1 MSFTSLSFLGFVLV
15 VAILYFTLFRK
26 CQWFLLLLA
35 SIAFYMFSGP
45 KYIVYISITAVTTY
59 LFAGKIQ
66 KLHDREKKIIGEHD
80 FSKEKKKSIK
90 KQFTAKRK
98 VWLLLDLVINL
109 GMLCV
114 IKYMDFALRGMSA
127 VLAKFGVDWS
137 KSVSFVL
144 PLGIS
149 FYTFMTVGYI
159 LDVYWKR
166 YRAEKNI
173 LKLAL
178 FTSYFPHIVQG
189 PIGRYNKLAE
199 QFNQRYKFDYDR
211 VKKGLLLMLWGYF
224 EKMVIADRLAIFANG
239 VYAKWDEVTGL
250 PLVLAIIFF
259 SMQLYLDWTG
269 CMDIAR
275 GVSQIFGIELERNF
289 WHPYFS
295 KNMPEFWRRW
305 HISLSTWFRDYV
317 YIPLGGNR
325 VNKFKW
331 IRNIILVWLLTGLW
345 HGAAWNFII
354 WGIYY
359 GLLLLF
365 EKLFFDRI
373 LKKLP
378 TIINWLYTFIIV
390 MIGWMIFR
398 SNSLNE
404 LLLFIKTMFVY
415 KQTDWLTILADNL
428 STFNALMF
436 VLPAF
441 ILSFPILKKIKEKYS
456 GKTIYIILTN
466 ILLLM
471 LFIMCIVYLT
481 SSSYNPFIYF
491 RF

>member
-1 MSFTSLSFLGFVLV
+1 MLFSSLTFLFGFLPILL
-15 VAILYFTLFRK
+15 ILYFILKSRK
-26 CQWFLLLLA
+26 YKNIVLLIFSL
-35 SIAFYMFSGP
+35 IFYAWGEP
-45 KYIVYISITAVTTY
+45 KYIFLMLLTILIVYVFGILIDK
-59 LFAGKIQ
+59 F
-66 KLHDREKKIIGEHD
+66 D
-80 FSKEKKKSIK
+80 KEKKKILKKISLIICIILVLGSLIFFKYSNFLIENVNLAFKAKIK
-90 KQFTAKRK
+90 
-98 VWLLLDLVINL
+98 
-109 GMLCV
+109 
-114 IKYMDFALRGMSA
+114 
-127 VLAKFGVDWS
+127 
-137 KSVSFVL
+137 
-144 PLGIS
+144 PLNIIMPIGIS
-149 FYTFMTVGYI
+149 FYTFQILSYI
-159 LDVYWKR
+159 IDLYNKKIKLQ
-166 YRAEKNI
+166 KNYFS
-173 LKLAL
+173 LAL
-178 FTSYFPHIVQG
+178 YVSLFPQLIAG
-189 PIGRYNKLAE
+189 PIVRYETVEEEIDNRKESKEDVISGTKRFIIGLSKKVIIANQMALLADLVFNKHNGAYGTTITWLGTFAYTLQIYFDFSGYSDMAIGLGKIFGFHFLE
-199 QFNQRYKFDYDR
+199 NFDYPYIS
-211 VKKGLLLMLWGYF
+211 KS
-224 EKMVIADRLAIFANG
+224 
-239 VYAKWDEVTGL
+239 VT
-250 PLVLAIIFF
+250 
-259 SMQLYLDWTG
+259 
-269 CMDIAR
+269 
-275 GVSQIFGIELERNF
+275 
-289 WHPYFS
+289 
-295 KNMPEFWRRW
+295 EFWRRW

-428 STFNALMF
+428 SIFNALMF

>member
-1 MSFTSLSFLGFVLV
+1 MLFSSLTFLFGFLPILL
-15 VAILYFTLFRK
+15 ILYFILKKRK
-26 CQWFLLLLA
+26 YKNIVLLIFSL
-35 SIAFYMFSGP
+35 IFYAWGEP
-45 KYIVYISITAVTTY
+45 KYIFLMLLTILIVYIFGI
-59 LFAGKIQ
+59 LIDKFDK
-66 KLHDREKKIIGEHD
+66 ENKKIL
-80 FSKEKKKSIK
+80 KKISLIICIILVLGSLIFFKYSNFLIENVNLAFKAKIK
-90 KQFTAKRK
+90 
-98 VWLLLDLVINL
+98 
-109 GMLCV
+109 
-114 IKYMDFALRGMSA
+114 
-127 VLAKFGVDWS
+127 
-137 KSVSFVL
+137 
-144 PLGIS
+144 PLNIVMPIGIS
-149 FYTFMTVGYI
+149 FYTFQILSYI
-159 LDVYWKR
+159 IDLYNKKIKLQ
-166 YRAEKNI
+166 KNYFS
-173 LKLAL
+173 LAL
-178 FTSYFPHIVQG
+178 YVSLFPQLIAG
-189 PIGRYNKLAE
+189 PIVRYETVEEEIDNRKETKEDVISGTKRFIIGLSKKVIIANQMALLADLIFNKHNGAYGTTIIWLGTLAYTLQIYFDFSGYSDMAIGLGRIFGFHFLEN
-199 QFNQRYKFDYDR
+199 FDYPYIS
-211 VKKGLLLMLWGYF
+211 KS
-224 EKMVIADRLAIFANG
+224 
-239 VYAKWDEVTGL
+239 VT
-250 PLVLAIIFF
+250 
-259 SMQLYLDWTG
+259 
-269 CMDIAR
+269 
-275 GVSQIFGIELERNF
+275 
-289 WHPYFS
+289 
-295 KNMPEFWRRW
+295 EFWRRW

-441 ILSFPILKKIKEKYS
+441 ILSFPMLKKIKEKYS

>member
-1 MSFTSLSFLGFVLV
+1 MLFSSLTFLFGFLPILL
-15 VAILYFTLFRK
+15 ILYFILKKRK
-26 CQWFLLLLA
+26 YKNIVLLIFSL
-35 SIAFYMFSGP
+35 IFYAWGEP
-45 KYIVYISITAVTTY
+45 KYIFLMLLTILIVYIFGI
-59 LFAGKIQ
+59 LIDKFDK
-66 KLHDREKKIIGEHD
+66 ENKKIL
-80 FSKEKKKSIK
+80 KKISLIICIILVLGSLIFFKYSNFLIENVNLAFKAKIK
-90 KQFTAKRK
+90 
-98 VWLLLDLVINL
+98 
-109 GMLCV
+109 
-114 IKYMDFALRGMSA
+114 
-127 VLAKFGVDWS
+127 
-137 KSVSFVL
+137 
-144 PLGIS
+144 PLNIVMPIGIS
-149 FYTFMTVGYI
+149 FYTFQILSYI
-159 LDVYWKR
+159 IDLYNKKIKLQ
-166 YRAEKNI
+166 KNYFS
-173 LKLAL
+173 LAL
-178 FTSYFPHIVQG
+178 YVSLFPQLIAG
-189 PIGRYNKLAE
+189 PIVRYETVEEEIDNRKETKEDVISGTKRFIIGLSKKVIIANQMALLADLIFNKHNGAYGTTIIWLGTLAYTLQIYFDFSGYSDMAIGLGRIFGFHFLEN
-199 QFNQRYKFDYDR
+199 FDYPYIS
-211 VKKGLLLMLWGYF
+211 KS
-224 EKMVIADRLAIFANG
+224 
-239 VYAKWDEVTGL
+239 VT
-250 PLVLAIIFF
+250 
-259 SMQLYLDWTG
+259 
-269 CMDIAR
+269 
-275 GVSQIFGIELERNF
+275 
-289 WHPYFS
+289 
-295 KNMPEFWRRW
+295 EFWRRW

-481 SSSYNPFIYF
+481 SISYNPFMYS
-491 RF
+491 RS

>member
-1 MSFTSLSFLGFVLV
+1 MLFSSLTFLFGFLPILL
-15 VAILYFTLFRK
+15 ILYFILKKRK
-26 CQWFLLLLA
+26 YKNIVLLIFSL
-35 SIAFYMFSGP
+35 IFYAWGEP
-45 KYIVYISITAVTTY
+45 KYIFLMLSTILIVYIFGI
-59 LFAGKIQ
+59 LIDKFDK
-66 KLHDREKKIIGEHD
+66 ENKKIL
-80 FSKEKKKSIK
+80 KKISLIICIILVLGSLIFFKYSNFLIENVNLAFKAKIK
-90 KQFTAKRK
+90 
-98 VWLLLDLVINL
+98 LLNIVMPI
-109 GMLCV
+109 
-114 IKYMDFALRGMSA
+114 
-127 VLAKFGVDWS
+127 
-137 KSVSFVL
+137 
-144 PLGIS
+144 GIS
-149 FYTFMTVGYI
+149 FYTFQILSYI
-159 LDVYWKR
+159 IDLYNKKIKLQ
-166 YRAEKNI
+166 KNYFS
-173 LKLAL
+173 LAL
-178 FTSYFPHIVQG
+178 YVSLFPQLIAG
-189 PIGRYNKLAE
+189 PIVRYETVEEEIDNRKETKEDVISGTKRFIIGLSKKVIIANQMALLADLIFNKHNGAYGTTIIWLGTFAYTLQIYFDFSGYSDMAIGLGKIFGFHFLE
-199 QFNQRYKFDYDR
+199 NFDYPYIS
-211 VKKGLLLMLWGYF
+211 KS
-224 EKMVIADRLAIFANG
+224 
-239 VYAKWDEVTGL
+239 VTE
-250 PLVLAIIFF
+250 
-259 SMQLYLDWTG
+259 
-269 CMDIAR
+269 C
-275 GVSQIFGIELERNF
+275 
-289 WHPYFS
+289 
-295 KNMPEFWRRW
+295 WRRW

-354 WGIYY
+354 WGMYY

>member
-1 MSFTSLSFLGFVLV
+1 MLFSSLTFLFGFLPILL
-15 VAILYFTLFRK
+15 ILYFILKKRK
-26 CQWFLLLLA
+26 YKNIVLLIFSL
-35 SIAFYMFSGP
+35 IFYAWGEP
-45 KYIVYISITAVTTY
+45 KYIFLMLLTILIVYIFGI
-59 LFAGKIQ
+59 LIDKFDK
-66 KLHDREKKIIGEHD
+66 ENKKIL
-80 FSKEKKKSIK
+80 KKISLIICIILVLGSLIFFKYSNFLIENVNLAFKAKIK
-90 KQFTAKRK
+90 
-98 VWLLLDLVINL
+98 
-109 GMLCV
+109 
-114 IKYMDFALRGMSA
+114 
-127 VLAKFGVDWS
+127 
-137 KSVSFVL
+137 
-144 PLGIS
+144 PLNIVMPIGIS
-149 FYTFMTVGYI
+149 FYTFQILSYI
-159 LDVYWKR
+159 IDLYNKKIKLQ
-166 YRAEKNI
+166 KNYFS
-173 LKLAL
+173 LAL
-178 FTSYFPHIVQG
+178 YVSLFPQLIAG
-189 PIGRYNKLAE
+189 PIVRYETVEEEIDNRKETKEDVISGTKRFIIGLSKKVIIANQMALLADLIFNKHNGAYGTTIIWLGTFAYTLQIYFDFSGYSDMAIGLGKIFGFHFLE
-199 QFNQRYKFDYDR
+199 NFDYPYIS
-211 VKKGLLLMLWGYF
+211 KS
-224 EKMVIADRLAIFANG
+224 
-239 VYAKWDEVTGL
+239 VT
-250 PLVLAIIFF
+250 
-259 SMQLYLDWTG
+259 
-269 CMDIAR
+269 
-275 GVSQIFGIELERNF
+275 
-289 WHPYFS
+289 
-295 KNMPEFWRRW
+295 EFWRRW

-415 KQTDWLTILADNL
+415 KQTDWLTILVDNL

>member
-1 MSFTSLSFLGFVLV
+1 MLFSSLTFLFGFLPILL
-15 VAILYFTLFRK
+15 ILYFILKKRK
-26 CQWFLLLLA
+26 YKNIVLLIFSL
-35 SIAFYMFSGP
+35 IFYAWGEP
-45 KYIVYISITAVTTY
+45 KYIFLMLSTILIVYIFGI
-59 LFAGKIQ
+59 LIDKFDK
-66 KLHDREKKIIGEHD
+66 ENKKIL
-80 FSKEKKKSIK
+80 KKISLIICIILVLGSLIFFKYSNFLIENVNLAFKAKIK
-90 KQFTAKRK
+90 
-98 VWLLLDLVINL
+98 LLNIVMPI
-109 GMLCV
+109 
-114 IKYMDFALRGMSA
+114 
-127 VLAKFGVDWS
+127 
-137 KSVSFVL
+137 
-144 PLGIS
+144 GIS
-149 FYTFMTVGYI
+149 FYTFQILSYI
-159 LDVYWKR
+159 IDLYNKKIKLQ
-166 YRAEKNI
+166 KNYFS
-173 LKLAL
+173 LAL
-178 FTSYFPHIVQG
+178 YVSLFPQLIAG
-189 PIGRYNKLAE
+189 PIVRYETVEEEIDNRKETKEDVISGTKRFIIGLSKKVIIANQMALLADLIFNKHNGAYGTTIIWLGTFAYTLQIYFDFSGYSDMAIGLGKIFGFHFLE
-199 QFNQRYKFDYDR
+199 NFDYPYIS
-211 VKKGLLLMLWGYF
+211 KS
-224 EKMVIADRLAIFANG
+224 
-239 VYAKWDEVTGL
+239 VT
-250 PLVLAIIFF
+250 
-259 SMQLYLDWTG
+259 
-269 CMDIAR
+269 
-275 GVSQIFGIELERNF
+275 
-289 WHPYFS
+289 
-295 KNMPEFWRRW
+295 EFWRRW

-354 WGIYY
+354 WGMYY

-456 GKTIYIILTN
+456 GKTIYKILKN

>member
-1 MSFTSLSFLGFVLV
+1 MLFSSLTFLFGFLPILL
-15 VAILYFTLFRK
+15 ILYFILKKRK
-26 CQWFLLLLA
+26 YKNIVLLIFSL
-35 SIAFYMFSGP
+35 IFYAWGEP
-45 KYIVYISITAVTTY
+45 KYIFLMLLTILIVYIFGI
-59 LFAGKIQ
+59 LIDKFDK
-66 KLHDREKKIIGEHD
+66 ENKKIL
-80 FSKEKKKSIK
+80 KKISLIICIILILGSLIFFKYSNFLIENVNLAFKAKIK
-90 KQFTAKRK
+90 
-98 VWLLLDLVINL
+98 
-109 GMLCV
+109 
-114 IKYMDFALRGMSA
+114 
-127 VLAKFGVDWS
+127 
-137 KSVSFVL
+137 
-144 PLGIS
+144 PLNIVMPIGIS
-149 FYTFMTVGYI
+149 FYTFQILSYI
-159 LDVYWKR
+159 IDLYNKKIKLQ
-166 YRAEKNI
+166 KNYFS
-173 LKLAL
+173 LAL
-178 FTSYFPHIVQG
+178 YVSLFPQLIAG
-189 PIGRYNKLAE
+189 PIVRYETVEEEIDNRKETKEDVISGTKRFIIGLSKKVIIANQMALLADLIFNKHNGAYGTTIIWLGTFAYTLQIYFDFSGYSDMAIGLGKIFGFHFLE
-199 QFNQRYKFDYDR
+199 NFDYPYIS
-211 VKKGLLLMLWGYF
+211 KS
-224 EKMVIADRLAIFANG
+224 
-239 VYAKWDEVTGL
+239 VT
-250 PLVLAIIFF
+250 
-259 SMQLYLDWTG
+259 
-269 CMDIAR
+269 
-275 GVSQIFGIELERNF
+275 
-289 WHPYFS
+289 
-295 KNMPEFWRRW
+295 EFWRRW

-436 VLPAF
+436 VLPVF

>member
-1 MSFTSLSFLGFVLV
+1 MLFSSLTFLFGFLPILL
-15 VAILYFTLFRK
+15 ILYFILKKRK
-26 CQWFLLLLA
+26 YKNIVLLIFSL
-35 SIAFYMFSGP
+35 IFYAWGEP
-45 KYIVYISITAVTTY
+45 KYIFLMLSTILIVYIFGI
-59 LFAGKIQ
+59 LIDKFDK
-66 KLHDREKKIIGEHD
+66 ENKKIL
-80 FSKEKKKSIK
+80 KKISLIICIILVLGSLIFFKYSNFLIENVNLAFKAKIK
-90 KQFTAKRK
+90 
-98 VWLLLDLVINL
+98 LLNIVMPI
-109 GMLCV
+109 
-114 IKYMDFALRGMSA
+114 
-127 VLAKFGVDWS
+127 
-137 KSVSFVL
+137 
-144 PLGIS
+144 GIS
-149 FYTFMTVGYI
+149 FYTFQILSYI
-159 LDVYWKR
+159 IDLYNKKIKLQ
-166 YRAEKNI
+166 KNYFS
-173 LKLAL
+173 LAL
-178 FTSYFPHIVQG
+178 YVSLFPQLIAG
-189 PIGRYNKLAE
+189 PIVRYETVEEEIDNRKETKEDVISGTKRFIIGLSKKVIIANQMALLADLIFNKHNGAYGTTIIWLGTFAYTL
-199 QFNQRYKFDYDR
+199 QIYFDFSGYSDMAI
-211 VKKGLLLMLWGYF
+211 GLG
-224 EKMVIADRLAIFANG
+224 K
-239 VYAKWDEVTGL
+239 
-250 PLVLAIIFF
+250 
-259 SMQLYLDWTG
+259 
-269 CMDIAR
+269 
-275 GVSQIFGIELERNF
+275 IFGFHFLENF
-289 WHPYFS
+289 NYPYIS
-295 KNMPEFWRRW
+295 KSVTEFWRRW